1 MRAYLIVL
9 LVAGAVSY
17 LTTPAVRWAA
27 LRVGA
32 VDVPNDRKVHT
43 TPTPTMGGL
52 AMYAALFAGLAVA
65 WVLPEFRDLF
75 RTSSEPLGVLGAGTV
90 LVILGVVD
98 DNRPMRAP
106 TKLAAQTVAAGVLVL
121 FGVQIFYFWLPGVG
135 VVSLSSDLAALLTV
149 VWTIAVVNAVNLID
163 GLDGLA
169 AGVVAIAAVSF
180 FIYAYQSAGGEP
192 TTAGLLTV
200 IVAGACAGFLRHN
213 WHPAKI
219 IMGDTGAYLLG
230 AIMASATVSGIGR
243 TTEPQFIDVA
253 GFIVPVLLP
262 LMVLAIPL
270 ADAGFAVLRRVRDR
284 RPVFHPDKQHIHHW
298 LLDMARSY
306 RQAVGVMYLWSAMLA
321 AAALVLALGPGLVWR
336 VLSIAIAAALV
347 ASIMTLPRLMRRRS
361 VLRVVREDEGARGR
375 TQRAGDL

>member
-169 AGVVAIAAVSF
+169 AG
-180 FIYAYQSAGGEP
+180 
-192 TTAGLLTV
+192 
-200 IVAGACAGFLRHN
+200 IV
-213 WHPAKI
+213 
-219 IMGDTGAYLLG
+219 
-230 AIMASATVSGIGR
+230 GI
-243 TTEPQFIDVA
+243 
-253 GFIVPVLLP
+253 
-262 LMVLAIPL
+262 
-270 ADAGFAVLRRVRDR
+270 
-284 RPVFHPDKQHIHHW
+284 
-298 LLDMARSY
+298 
-306 RQAVGVMYLWSAMLA
+306 A
-321 AAALVLALGPGLVWR
+321 AAAFALYSDRLFDQGLLPNASNSISPLIAVIVLGMCLGFLDR
-336 VLSIAIAAALV
+336 K
-347 ASIMTLPRLMRRRS
+347 S
-361 VLRVVREDEGARGR
+361 VV
-375 TQRAGDL
+375 